1 MKAIYTKY
9 MGPTDTKGARIKA
22 FTLEGLS
29 VSIPYPY
36 DLSHEAVHYE
46 AVKALVLKHK
56 LDWDIRNMRFGDA
69 PSGYVF
75 CFADSVFQS

>member
-9 MGPTDTKGARIKA
+9 IGPTNTKGARIKA
-22 FTLEGLS
+22 YTLDGHT

-36 DLSHEAVHYE
+36 YLSHEAVHYE
-46 AVKALVLKHK
+46 AVKALVLRHK
-56 LDWDIRNMRFGDA
+56 LDWNISEMRFGDA

-75 CFADSVFQS
+75 CFADSVVQS